1 MHSLSRHLKNTAVAG
16 AVALGMIAG
25 LAQAATT
32 ITGAGST
39 FVYPILSKW
48 SADYDKKTGSKVNYQ
63 SIGSGGGIAQIKAA
77 TVHFGASDKPMTP
90 EELSQAGL
98 TQFPVVIGG
107 VVPVV
112 NIPGVEAGKLKLT
125 GPVLADIFLGKIT
138 KWNDPAITAL
148 NPDIKLDDSLITV
161 VHRSDGSGT
170 TFNWVNYL
178 SKVSD
183 EWKTKV
189 GEGTSVQWPAGVG
202 GKGNE
207 GVAAYVKQIKHS
219 IGYVELAYALQN
231 KMAYTQV
238 KNRDGKFIEPSLA
251 SFQAAAASADWS
263 NAKDFYLV
271 ITDAPG
277 AKSWP
282 IAASVFVLMYKEPKD
297 AAGTKAAL
305 DFFKWSL
312 EHGQAQAKALD
323 YVPLPDA
330 LVKQIE
336 AHWKAEIK

>member
-1 MHSLSRHLKNTAVAG
+1 MSVSLKLRVI
-16 AVALGMIAG
+16 ALS
-25 LAQAATT
+25 LASLLVVGSTYAAD

-39 FVYPILSKW
+39 FVYPVLSKW
-48 SADYDKKTGSKVNYQ
+48 AAKYADKAGDKVNYQ
-63 SIGSGGGIAQIKAA
+63 SIGSGGGIAQIKAG
-77 TVHFGASDKPMTP
+77 TVDFGASDKPLKP
-90 EELSQAGL
+90 DELSAAGL
-98 TQFPVVIGG
+98 AQFPVVIGG

-112 NIPGVEAGKLKLT
+112 HLPGVEAGQMRFT
-125 GPVLADIFLGKIT
+125 GSMIADIYLGKIT

-148 NPDIKLDDSLITV
+148 NPSVNLPDKLITV

-170 TFNWVNYL
+170 TFNWANYL

-189 GEGTSVQWPAGVG
+189 GEGTSVNWPTGVG

-207 GVAAYVKQIKHS
+207 GVSAYVNQIDFS

-238 KNRDGKFIEPSLA
+238 KNKEGNFITPSLDA
-251 SFQAAAASADWS
+251 FQKAAASADWT
-263 NAKDFYLV
+263 KEPDFYQI

-277 AKSWP
+277 ADSWP
-282 IAASVFVLMYKEPKD
+282 IAASVFVLMYKAPKNAD
-297 AAGTKAAL
+297 NSRAAL
-305 DFFKWSL
+305 AFFKYAL
-312 EHGQAQAKALD
+312 EEGQADANTLQ
-323 YVPLPDA
+323 YVPLPST

-336 AHWKAEIK
+336 SYWSKQIH